1 MILRIDDLIM
11 QFGYL
16 SSDSVLDGHQAIY
29 FNTQIHRLGCLPR

>member
-16 SSDSVLDGHQAIY
+16 SSDWVLAGHQAIY
-29 FNTQIHRLGCLPR
+29 HSS